1 MLLNEIAKQ
10 RRGEDLE
17 SKSTDVRGY
26 EMRIAVCDDQAE
38 VLNTVERMFLE
49 VGVITGIENVDIY
62 QDIRKLKKEFQEG
75 NRPDVLIMDICHEFN
90 PALPKTKDRQEGI
103 DCAYELNQRYPELQ
117 IIYMTE
123 DVKKYSQDIF
133 LKPVNL
139 LGYLTKPVDLVILKK
154 LLEIAKEKQKQNDE
168 KRVTIMCRNHKQI
181 FYLDEI
187 LYLESRAHRTMIH
200 TYEGEEV
207 CRDKIS
213 DLEQRM
219 GDTFVRCHQSFLVNM
234 KYIRRIENESFK
246 LENGEEISI
255 SKRRYLET
263 KNRYFAYLNRI
274 EKQR

>member
-1 MLLNEIAKQ
+1 
-10 RRGEDLE
+10 
-17 SKSTDVRGY
+17 
-26 EMRIAVCDDQAE
+26 MRIAVCDDQAE

-123 DVKKYSQDIF
+123 DVKKYSQHIF

-246 LENGEEISI
+246 LENGEEISN
-255 SKRRYLET
+255 SKRRYVET

-274 EKQR
+274 EK

>member
-1 MLLNEIAKQ
+1 
-10 RRGEDLE
+10 
-17 SKSTDVRGY
+17 
-26 EMRIAVCDDQAE
+26 MRIAVCDDQAE

-62 QDIRKLKKEFQEG
+62 PDIRKLKKEFQEG

-123 DVKKYSQDIF
+123 DVKKYSQHIF

-255 SKRRYLET
+255 SKRRYVET

-274 EKQR
+274 EK

>member
-1 MLLNEIAKQ
+1 
-10 RRGEDLE
+10 
-17 SKSTDVRGY
+17 
-26 EMRIAVCDDQAE
+26 MRIAVCDDQAE
-38 VLNTVERMFLE
+38 VLNTVEHTFLE

-123 DVKKYSQDIF
+123 DVKKYSQHIF

-168 KRVTIMCRNHKQI
+168 KRVTIMCRNHRQI

-255 SKRRYLET
+255 SKRRYVET
-263 KNRYFAYLNRI
+263 KNRYFAYLTRI
-274 EKQR
+274 EK

>member
-1 MLLNEIAKQ
+1 MTI
-10 RRGEDLE
+10 RRKYCSL
-17 SKSTDVRGY
+17 SN
-26 EMRIAVCDDQAE
+26 VC
-38 VLNTVERMFLE
+38 FPG
-49 VGVITGIENVDIY
+49 GVIAGIENVDTY
-62 QDIRKLKKEFQEG
+62 QDIRKLKKEFQAG

-90 PALPKTKDRQEGI
+90 PALPKTKERQEGI
-103 DCAYELNQRYPELQ
+103 DCAYELNLRYPELQ

-123 DVKKYSQDIF
+123 DAKKYSQHIF

-139 LGYLTKPVDLVILKK
+139 LGYLTKPVDLIILKK

-181 FYLDEI
+181 FDLDEI

-234 KYIRRIENESFK
+234 TYIRRIENESFK

-255 SKRRYLET
+255 SKRRYVET

-274 EKQR
+274 EK

>member
-1 MLLNEIAKQ
+1 
-10 RRGEDLE
+10 
-17 SKSTDVRGY
+17 
-26 EMRIAVCDDQAE
+26 MRIAVCDDQAE
-38 VLNTVERMFLE
+38 VLLAVERMFSRG
-49 VGVITGIENVDIY
+49 GVITGIENVDIY

-123 DVKKYSQDIF
+123 DVKKYSQHIF

-139 LGYLTKPVDLVILKK
+139 RGYLTKPVDLVILKK

-234 KYIRRIENESFK
+234 TYIRRIENESFK

-255 SKRRYLET
+255 SKRRYVET

-274 EKQR
+274 GK

>member
-1 MLLNEIAKQ
+1 
-10 RRGEDLE
+10 
-17 SKSTDVRGY
+17 
-26 EMRIAVCDDQAE
+26 MRIAVCDDQAE

-62 QDIRKLKKEFQEG
+62 QDIRKLKKEFQAG

-90 PALPKTKDRQEGI
+90 PALPKTKERQEGI
-103 DCAYELNQRYPELQ
+103 DYAYELNQRYPELQ

-123 DVKKYSQDIF
+123 DVKKYSQHIF

-139 LGYLTKPVDLVILKK
+139 LGYLTKPVDLIILKK

-255 SKRRYLET
+255 SKRRYVET

-274 EKQR
+274 EK

>member
-1 MLLNEIAKQ
+1 MTI
-10 RRGEDLE
+10 RRKYCSL
-17 SKSTDVRGY
+17 SN
-26 EMRIAVCDDQAE
+26 VC
-38 VLNTVERMFLE
+38 FPGG
-49 VGVITGIENVDIY
+49 GVITGIENVDIY

-123 DVKKYSQDIF
+123 DVKKYSQHIF

-139 LGYLTKPVDLVILKK
+139 RGYLTKPVDLVILKK

-234 KYIRRIENESFK
+234 TYIRRIENESFK

-255 SKRRYLET
+255 SKRRYVET

-274 EKQR
+274 GK

>member
-1 MLLNEIAKQ
+1 
-10 RRGEDLE
+10 
-17 SKSTDVRGY
+17 
-26 EMRIAVCDDQAE
+26 MRIAVCDDQAE

-123 DVKKYSQDIF
+123 DVKKYSQHIF

-255 SKRRYLET
+255 SKRRYVET

-274 EKQR
+274 EK

>member
-1 MLLNEIAKQ
+1 
-10 RRGEDLE
+10 
-17 SKSTDVRGY
+17 
-26 EMRIAVCDDQAE
+26 MRIAVCDDQAE

-123 DVKKYSQDIF
+123 DVKKYSQHIF

-255 SKRRYLET
+255 SKRRYVET
-263 KNRYFAYLNRI
+263 KTDI
-274 EKQR
+274 SHT

>member
-1 MLLNEIAKQ
+1 MTI
-10 RRGEDLE
+10 RRKYCSL
-17 SKSTDVRGY
+17 SN
-26 EMRIAVCDDQAE
+26 VC
-38 VLNTVERMFLE
+38 FLG
-49 VGVITGIENVDIY
+49 GVIAGIENVDIY

-90 PALPKTKDRQEGI
+90 PALPKTKERQEGI
-103 DCAYELNQRYPELQ
+103 DYAYELNQRYPELQ

-255 SKRRYLET
+255 SKRRYVET

-274 EKQR
+274 EK